1 MISPLIPRHEFYET
15 DEKLILTIFDRGA
28 DPAQVNVKFEP
39 RSVRLS
45 TSWLRGLD
53 PFFQILYENG
63 DKSLHCHPLKGQ
75 IDPEQS
81 SFVVGKIKV
90 ELRLVKAAQGRW
102 GGLIGDAPDRTSHA
116 NYCFPC
122 YAHSLLALANSAR
135 VSVPATK
142 AGTTLP
148 QARKNWDN
156 VTQTILDSEKPKT
169 SQEDPN
175 VSGDSTLN
183 EFFQNLFANS
193 DEDTKKAMMK
203 SFQESGGT
211 SLSTN
216 WDEVKKGPVEVKAP
230 TGSVARKWEQ

>member
-1 MISPLIPRHEFYET
+1 MATTIRHEFYET

-28 DPAQVNVKFEP
+28 DPTQVNVKFEP
-39 RSVRLS
+39 RTV
-45 TSWLRGLD
+45 
-53 PFFQILYENG
+53 LYENG
-63 DKSLHCHPLKGQ
+63 DKSLHFHPLKGQ

-81 SFVVGKIKV
+81 SFVVGKVKV

-102 GGLIGDAPDRTSHA
+102 GGFIGDAPD
-116 NYCFPC
+116 P
-122 YAHSLLALANSAR
+122 LANSAR
-135 VSVPATK
+135 VSAPATK

-156 VTQTILDSEKPKT
+156 VTQTILESEKAKT
-169 SQEDPN
+169 STEDPN

-183 EFFQNLFANS
+183 EFFQNLFSNADDN
-193 DEDTKKAMMK
+193 TKKAMMK

-216 WDEVKKGPVEVKAP
+216 WEEVSKGPVTIKP
-230 TGSVARKWEQ
+230 PSGSEARKWEQ